1 MVGTGK
7 FRGMVRTIC
16 LTTALFLGAISVAS
30 PAAAQNV
37 VDIIGGAAGAAGVPQ
52 IPAFLPDK
60 YSVPET
66 EPLPIDGVWMISTI
80 GKRIRIESGRAFAID
95 PWLHLFV
102 LKVQPDMVVMQNFR
116 RTGTAGQFT
125 ADDLPLQG
133 VATFQLQPNGNLKAS
148 VQSMFGPVPYEL
160 IRKEPAF
167 PDALGA
173 EIAAMTG
180 GTYAPPPAA
189 YPTPLPR
196 FRHRHPPRHHPPQQ
210 HQVAATRWRI
220 AGTLGSIPRPG
231 ISSAGTDRRVP
242 LAKMFQPRPQSSFY
256 SVGAGAQAMVLE
268 TGENIR

>member
-1 MVGTGK
+1 MGGTGK

-116 RTGTAGQFT
+116 RTGSAGQFT

-173 EIAAMTG
+173 EIAAMSG

-189 YPTPLPR
+189 YPTP
-196 FRHRHPPRHHPPQQ
+196 PPAAFPAPPPSTFPAPSPAPAPPP
-210 HQVAATRWRI
+210 AAT
-220 AGTLGSIPRPG
+220 PG
-231 ISSAGTDRRVP
+231 GGNP
-242 LAKMFQPRPQSSFY
+242 LADCRNLG
-256 SVGAGAQAMVLE
+256 VDTA
-268 TGENIR
+268 TGDIVCRD